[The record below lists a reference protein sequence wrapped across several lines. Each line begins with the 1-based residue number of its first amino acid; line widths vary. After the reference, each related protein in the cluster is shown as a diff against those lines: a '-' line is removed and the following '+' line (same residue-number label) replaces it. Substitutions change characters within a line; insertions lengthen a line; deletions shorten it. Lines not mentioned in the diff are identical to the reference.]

1 MNGFREDNSS
11 CFSHPK
17 EVVIGVCS
25 LCLNER
31 LLILASKQA
40 QRSSPSTRGSH
51 RFIQGVSLKKSPINL
66 PKMKIFALGSLLNRL
81 EFKHCKSQH
90 SDAPTSQEVTKVWS
104 KSGKTG
110 NEESFTVFF
119 SGYFPPFSCPSF
131 TFADS
136 FISIKFEENGVG
148 SWEKG
153 TVSKVSLKHCNMS
166 WNPTMT
172 KGMEVT
178 KETNKSVIEH
188 AKPRASLRWRKR
200 IGHLFQLMRWKRSNK
215 VDGVKVMRR
224 KGWIRTLTKWT
235 KE

>member
-1 MNGFREDNSS
+1 MMNGFREDNSR
-11 CFSHPK
+11 CYFHPQ
-17 EVVIGVCS
+17 VVVMGVCA

-40 QRSSPSTRGSH
+40 QRSSSSSTRGSH
-51 RFIQGVSLKKSPINL
+51 RFIQGVSLKKPPINL
-66 PKMKIFALGSLLNRL
+66 LKIFALGSVLNRL
-81 EFKHCKSQH
+81 ELKHCKSEH
-90 SDAPTSQEVTKVWS
+90 SDASTSQE
-104 KSGKTG
+104 
-110 NEESFTVFF
+110 
-119 SGYFPPFSCPSF
+119 
-131 TFADS
+131 DS

-148 SWEKG
+148 SWEKD
-153 TVSKVSLKHCNMS
+153 TVSKVSFEQCNMS
-166 WNPTMT
+166 CNPTLT

-200 IGHLFQLMRWKRSNK
+200 IGHLFQLIRWKRSSKANGCQMGSSK

-224 KGWIRTLTKWT
+224 KGWMRTLTKWT

>member
-1 MNGFREDNSS
+1 MMNGFREDNS
-11 CFSHPK
+11 CCHSHPK
-17 EVVIGVCS
+17 EVVIGVCA

-31 LLILASKQA
+31 LLVLASKQA

-66 PKMKIFALGSLLNRL
+66 PKIFALGSLLNRL
-81 EFKHCKSQH
+81 EFRHCKSQH
-90 SDAPTSQEVTKVWS
+90 SDAPTSQE
-104 KSGKTG
+104 
-110 NEESFTVFF
+110 
-119 SGYFPPFSCPSF
+119 
-131 TFADS
+131 DS

-200 IGHLFQLMRWKRSNK
+200 IGHLFQLMRWKRSSK
-215 VDGVKVMRR
+215 VDGVNVMRR